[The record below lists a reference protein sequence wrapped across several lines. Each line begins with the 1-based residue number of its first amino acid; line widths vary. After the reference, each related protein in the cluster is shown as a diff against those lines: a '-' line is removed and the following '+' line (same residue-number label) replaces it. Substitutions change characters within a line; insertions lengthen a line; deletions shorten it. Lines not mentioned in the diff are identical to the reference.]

1 MVAIE
6 AAACGLPAVCWR
18 DAALTGVIEDR
29 VNGFVVDSQQA
40 FCASLLQLLEDEAC
54 AQQMRQQ
61 AIRKVSRYQIETT
74 AQEMVAVYEAVL
86 SRHKPRAKPLY
97 VRMEKS
103 LQSWQQRIEE
113 KIHGVLS

>member
-1 MVAIE
+1 MVLWSIVSRPFVRRCFSSALEGE
-6 AAACGLPAVCWR
+6 AMCAA
-18 DAALTGVIEDR
+18 
-29 VNGFVVDSQQA
+29 S
-40 FCASLLQLLEDEAC
+40 
-54 AQQMRQQ
+54 RQQ
-61 AIRKVSRYQIETT
+61 AIRKVDRFQIETT

-103 LQSWQQRIEE
+103 LQNGSSGLKE